1 MATDASPTGDPQRTP
16 RLAILLGALML
27 MWPAFY
33 NGWPLVF
40 SDTGAFM
47 FMALELS
54 PIWDKPVAY
63 AAFLHALSWRF
74 SYWPAA
80 FVQCLIIAHLVW
92 LSLRVLGLAG
102 RPWYLATMLV
112 LAAGTAAPWFVAQLM
127 PDFLAPAMTIAVTLL
142 VFADDLL
149 SRRERWWLAFLIMLA
164 AASHLSHLALLLGLL
179 IVVLPCRSRLGL
191 RFWPSGRAVAALF
204 LPAVA
209 AIALVVSSNAL
220 MHGRISLSPYGAV
233 FPLARQLAT
242 GPAKLWLERNC
253 PAAGVRLC
261 NRIEELVVDRNSDR
275 VLWDRGS
282 PLFADGDETVIMPD
296 VRRILFGTLREF
308 PLEVGREAAR
318 DTAEQLVMVR
328 IGDALVPDHL
338 PITVLNNL
346 EKHLPGREADAF
358 RASRQFSGKL
368 EIVPHFHLPH
378 YAVLAVSGVILLG
391 AALAGP
397 GLLAPFW
404 GMVAVT
410 ALSLLGNAFVCGV
423 LSGPHDRYQARMIWL
438 LPMLA
443 MIALAMIR
451 RKRRSGAKARR

>member
-1 MATDASPTGDPQRTP
+1 MKNPDRTP

-47 FMALELS
+47 FKALEIS

-80 FVQCLIIAHLVW
+80 FAQCLIIAHLVW
-92 LSLRVLGLAG
+92 LALRVLGLTS
-102 RPWYLATMLV
+102 RPWYIATMIV
-112 LAAGTAAPWFVAQLM
+112 LAAGSAAPWFVAQLM
-127 PDFLAPAMTIAVTLL
+127 PDFLAPAMTIAVMLL
-142 VFADDLL
+142 AFADDLL

-164 AASHLSHLALLLGLL
+164 AASHLAHLALLLGLL
-179 IVVLPCRSRLGL
+179 LVVLPCRSRLGL

-204 LPAVA
+204 LPCLAAVGL
-209 AIALVVSSNAL
+209 IVSSNAV
-220 MHGRISLSPYGAV
+220 MHGQVTLSPYGAV

-242 GPAKLWLERNC
+242 GPAKMWLEKNC
-253 PAAGVRLC
+253 PGAQVRLC
-261 NRIEELVVDRNSDR
+261 GRIDQLVVDRNSDR
-275 VLWDRGS
+275 VLWDRNS

-296 VRRILFGTLREF
+296 VRKILFGTLSEF
-308 PLEVGREAAR
+308 PLEVGRGAAR
-318 DTAEQLVMVR
+318 DTAEQFIMVR

-346 EKHLPGREADAF
+346 EKHLPRREAEAF
-358 RASRQFSGKL
+358 RASRQFNGRL
-368 EIVPHFHLPH
+368 DLVPHFHMAH
-378 YAVLAVSGVILLG
+378 YAVLALSGLILLG
-391 AALAGP
+391 AVLAGP

-404 GMVAVT
+404 GMVLVT
-410 ALSLLGNAFVCGV
+410 GLSLFGNAFICGV

-443 MIALAMIR
+443 MIALALIR
-451 RKRRSGAKARR
+451 QKMRSDARARR